1 MLKVYEMFPNL
12 DAFLLFIWSPDSSV
26 KICSHTIWNLHGYY
40 CKKIKQNSN
49 KFAITNIP
57 KELVTIGVSMISNK
71 IS

>member
-12 DAFLLFIWSPDSSV
+12 DAFLLFIWSPDSLV

-49 KFAITNIP
+49 KEN
-57 KELVTIGVSMISNK
+57 SNK
-71 IS
+71 AK